1 MQIVIDIKD
10 AIHRDCKEFGSL
22 TVKQVIEVE
31 KAIKNGIPLP
41 EGHGRLIDATNLF
54 KKLFINQKGEIVP
67 DNDADN
73 FEVKYGVH
81 YVKMAIHEAPT
92 IIDTYKEDKN
102 GD

>member
-41 EGHGRLIDATNLF
+41 EGHGRLIDADAL
-54 KKLFINQKGEIVP
+54 KKFFQEHAYPVRYDRNSIERGMSMTGIKTCIEESVTIVE
-67 DNDADN
+67 AD
-73 FEVKYGVH
+73 K
-81 YVKMAIHEAPT
+81 EAC
-92 IIDTYKEDKN
+92 K
-102 GD
+102 